1 MPSHV
6 IYAGSTVI
14 YTLSPSV
21 HPIALSPSLK
31 SLPNHSIFSPSLS
44 LTMNKLPKNPA
55 NYTPLSPINFLERAS
70 VVYSDRT
77 SVIYNSTRF
86 TWRQT
91 YLRCHRLAAALRS
104 RFHISKNDVISV
116 LAPNIPSMYELH
128 FAVPMAGAV
137 LNTINTRLDSGSIS
151 TILHHSQAKVL
162 FFDYQFASLVHD
174 SLSHLMERNSASP
187 LFLVLIDELE
197 SPKSSHLGLL
207 EYEELISSA
216 DLGSSELPPLADE
229 CDPIALNYTSG
240 TTSAPKGVVYSHRGA
255 YLSTLSLLLQWGVGN
270 EAVYLWS
277 LPMFH
282 CNGWTFTWGMAARGG
297 TNVCIRSSSKSD
309 IYKAIADHGVT
320 HMCCAPVIFNLL
332 VDATKSKVEVLT
344 GGAPPPAALLERVEK
359 LGFHVT
365 HAYGMTEA
373 TGPALVCEWREEWNR
388 LSSAEQARLKARQGV
403 SVLSLSEV
411 DVKNVGTM
419 ASVPRDGKAVG
430 EIVIRGSSVMK
441 GYFNNEEANSEAF
454 KGGWFLTGD
463 VGVVHPDGYVEI
475 KDRSKDV
482 IISGGENISS
492 VEVEAVLYRHER
504 VLEAAVVV
512 MPHPHWGET
521 PCAFITLKEERAKP
535 TEEEII
541 VYCRRNMA
549 GFMVPKKVVFLEE
562 MPKTAMGKIQKN
574 KLREMAREFGID
586 VKSERKPKREEE
598 MKKKSSKN
606 SAPNNDYV
614 VNARSR
620 L

>member
-1 MPSHV
+1 
-6 IYAGSTVI
+6 
-14 YTLSPSV
+14 
-21 HPIALSPSLK
+21 
-31 SLPNHSIFSPSLS
+31 
-44 LTMNKLPKNPA
+44 MNRLLKNPA

-91 YLRCHRLAAALRS
+91 YLRCHRLAVALRS
-104 RFHISKNDVISV
+104 CFRISKNDVISV

-137 LNTINTRLDSGSIS
+137 LNTINTRLDSSSIS
-151 TILHHSQAKVL
+151 TILRHSQAKIL

-174 SLSHLMERNSASP
+174 SISHLMERNSASP
-187 LFLVLIDELE
+187 PFLVLIDELE
-197 SPKSSHLGLL
+197 SPKASHLGLL

-216 DLGSSELPPLADE
+216 DLGSTELPLLADE
-229 CDPIALNYTSG
+229 WDPIALNYTSG
-240 TTSAPKGVVYSHRGA
+240 TTSSPKGVVYSHRGA

-309 IYKAIADHGVT
+309 IYKAIADHRVT

-332 VDATKSKVEVLT
+332 VDATESKVEVLT

-388 LSSAEQARLKARQGV
+388 LTSAEQAKLKARQGIG
-403 SVLSLSEV
+403 VLSLSEV
-411 DVKNVGTM
+411 DVKDVGTM
-419 ASVPRDGKAVG
+419 VSVPRDGKAVG

-441 GYFNNEEANSEAF
+441 GYFNNEEANSEVF
-454 KGGWFLTGD
+454 KEGWFLTGD

-492 VEVEAVLYRHER
+492 VEVEAVLYKHES
-504 VLEAAVVV
+504 VLEAAVVA

-521 PCAFITLKEERAKP
+521 PCAFLTLKEERLKL

-541 VYCRRNMA
+541 AYCRRNMA
-549 GFMVPKKVVFLEE
+549 GYMVPKKVVFVEE
-562 MPKTAMGKIQKN
+562 MPKTATGKIQKN
-574 KLREMAREFGID
+574 KLREMAREFEID

-598 MKKKSSKN
+598 MKKKSLKT
-606 SAPNNDYV
+606 SARNNEYV